1 MQYQDVRAGEQC
13 HTYLLN
19 LYLKKVPNAA
29 LEGDM
34 FYLCP
39 VFSVLSVP
47 DAPWFYCT
55 PVGRN
60 ILRCWQAC
68 VKKQVLSVIK
78 RIIPYVLQQQWSYS
92 MVGLLR
98 KYIQGL
104 TGHQSLEVLHRYER
118 VSDEQ
123 KQEAC
128 RALMNEKILPVSD
141 VLSTSTVSHYGSY
154 HVSTTS

>member
-34 FYLCP
+34 FYLRP

-60 ILRCWQAC
+60 IL
-68 VKKQVLSVIK
+68 S
-78 RIIPYVLQQQWSYS
+78 
-92 MVGLLR
+92 
-98 KYIQGL
+98 
-104 TGHQSLEVLHRYER
+104 
-118 VSDEQ
+118 
-123 KQEAC
+123 
-128 RALMNEKILPVSD
+128 KILASMCEEAGIVGHKTNHSLCATAAMELLHGGIAEK
-141 VLSTSTVSHYGSY
+141 VYTGSY
-154 HVSTTS
+154 WSPKP